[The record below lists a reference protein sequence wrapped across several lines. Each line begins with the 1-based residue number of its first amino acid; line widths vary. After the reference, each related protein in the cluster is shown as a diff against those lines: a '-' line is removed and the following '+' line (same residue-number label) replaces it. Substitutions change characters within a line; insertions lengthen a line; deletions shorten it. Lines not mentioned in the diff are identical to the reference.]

1 MSVYT
6 TLTLQEVQ
14 DFVAPYELKVINLIP
29 IQGGIQNTN
38 YFLICQ
44 DGSQYV
50 LTLFEELDQQAAGEL
65 VPVLAHLGQQGIAVP
80 VPLMVNGQAIFN
92 LKNKPA
98 QIAPRLQGQHP
109 MPANLE
115 QVGQIASAQAKM
127 HVALQNFPLQR
138 SEVRDHSYWMQVA
151 REIKPTLT
159 PPDQM
164 LLSKLLGMF
173 EALTAAYPDRP
184 RGLIHSDLFCDNTLF
199 KGNEL
204 AGILDFY
211 EMNHDELLFDV
222 AITINDF
229 CTEYPNLELNEDKAI
244 AFLTAYDAIRP
255 LTDDERACL
264 EIYLAMAAGRFW
276 LMRLRVAAKNTELG
290 LSGVDILHKNPDE
303 MRNMLINRLKF
314 ITA

>member
-14 DFVAPYELKVINLIP
+14 DFAAPYGLKVINLIP

-38 YFLICQ
+38 YFLICEDDRQ
-44 DGSQYV
+44 FV

-65 VPVLAHLGQQGIAVP
+65 VPVLVKLGQQGIAVP
-80 VPLMVNGQAIFN
+80 VPLMVNGQAIFS
-92 LKNKPA
+92 LKDKPA
-98 QIAPRLQGQHP
+98 QIAPRLHGQHP
-109 MPANLE
+109 MPATVE
-115 QVGQIASAQAKM
+115 QVRQIASAQANM
-127 HVALQNFPLQR
+127 HVALQEFPLQR
-138 SEVRDHSYWMQVA
+138 SEVRDHRYWMQVA
-151 REIKPTLT
+151 RELKSNLT

-184 RGLIHSDLFCDNTLF
+184 RGLIHSDLFRDNTLF
-199 KGNEL
+199 VGNQL
-204 AGILDFY
+204 TGILDFY

-222 AITINDF
+222 AISINDF
-229 CTEYPNLELNEDKAI
+229 CTEYPSLELNEDKAI

-276 LMRLRVAAKNTELG
+276 LMRLRVAAKNSELG
-290 LSGVDILHKNPDE
+290 LSSADILHKNPNE
-303 MRNMLINRLKF
+303 MRNMLIDRLKF
-314 ITA
+314 VTA